1 MNFVSSSGF
10 VVRILKN
17 QVVLALFLAVLFS
30 IYLVGCSEQVRLP
43 SAEQLVEFENA
54 GPVRPTVD
62 MDRLV
67 RARIG
72 GGPYRVVA
80 GDVLEVSIP
89 AVLQVFTAE
98 LPDSPDQV
106 TPRMCRVSDNG
117 TIRLAIVG
125 EIEVAGKSLAEIESA
140 VIAAYYPK
148 YSVIV
153 PPVAAR
159 IMEYNTSKVSII
171 GAVQKPGVYS
181 LPSDQM
187 SLVALLMQA
196 EGIVDEG
203 AVLIRITHSDEAAAD
218 NELAAE
224 RTIEQL
230 AKPNGS
236 VSQEEDLIN
245 THLKRLLETLD
256 NGRTA
261 EIANATNSAGRA
273 RESEP
278 LVLPVKGLNIPFADV
293 ALRDGDSV
301 EVERLE
307 QPLFTVIGLVNRPG
321 NFPYPPDVQYNLMQ
335 AVGFAGGFNQ
345 AAEPR
350 YATVYRQKPDS
361 TIVSAI
367 FKVIDGSK
375 LTNASNVLIKPGDI
389 VAVEHTSRTRTKLFL
404 DRVFRINMGVYVPL
418 TNMFE

>member
-1 MNFVSSSGF
+1 
-10 VVRILKN
+10 
-17 QVVLALFLAVLFS
+17 LALFLSVLFS
-30 IYLVGCSEQVRLP
+30 IYSVGCSEQVRLP
-43 SAEQLVEFENA
+43 SSEQLVEFENA
-54 GPVRPTVD
+54 GPIRPTVD
-62 MDRLV
+62 LDRLV

-106 TPRMCRVSDNG
+106 TPRVCRVGDNG

-159 IMEYNTSKVSII
+159 ILEYNTSKVSII

-203 AVLIRITHSDEAAAD
+203 AAVIRITHNDQPDPS
-218 NELAAE
+218 
-224 RTIEQL
+224 I
-230 AKPNGS
+230 
-236 VSQEEDLIN
+236 SQEEDLIS
-245 THLKRLLETLD
+245 THLKQLLDTLD

-261 EIANATNSAGRA
+261 EIADATNSAGRA

-307 QPLFTVIGLVNRPG
+307 LPLFTVIGLVNRPG

-350 YATVYRQKPDS
+350 YATVYRLKPDG

-367 FKVIDGSK
+367 FKVINGSK

>member
-1 MNFVSSSGF
+1 VNFVSSGCF
-10 VVRILKN
+10 GVRISKN

-54 GPVRPTVD
+54 GPARPTVD
-62 MDRLV
+62 LDRLV

-106 TPRMCRVSDNG
+106 TPRVCRVSDNG

-159 IMEYNTSKVSII
+159 ILEYNTSKVSII

-203 AVLIRITHSDEAAAD
+203 AAVIRITHNDQPDPSA
-218 NELAAE
+218 
-224 RTIEQL
+224 
-230 AKPNGS
+230 
-236 VSQEEDLIN
+236 SQEEDSID
-245 THLKRLLETLD
+245 THLKWLLDALD

-261 EIANATNSAGRA
+261 GIADATNSAGRA

-293 ALRDGDSV
+293 ALKDGDTV

-335 AVGFAGGFNQ
+335 AVGFAGGLNQ

-404 DRVFRINMGVYVPL
+404 DRVFRINMCVYVPL

>member
-1 MNFVSSSGF
+1 MNFVSSSCF

-30 IYLVGCSEQVRLP
+30 IYLVGCSEQVHLP

-98 LPDSPDQV
+98 LPASPDQV
-106 TPRMCRVSDNG
+106 TPRVCRVGDNG

-125 EIEVAGKSLAEIESA
+125 EIEVAGKSLAEIELA
-140 VIAAYYPK
+140 VIDAYYPK

-159 IMEYNTSKVSII
+159 IMEYNTSKVSVI

-187 SLVALLMQA
+187 SLVSLLMQA

-203 AVLIRITHSDEAAAD
+203 AAVIRITHNDQPD
-218 NELAAE
+218 
-224 RTIEQL
+224 
-230 AKPNGS
+230 PS

-256 NGRTA
+256 NGRTV
-261 EIANATNSAGRA
+261 EIADATNSAGRA

-293 ALRDGDSV
+293 ALRDGDTV

-307 QPLFTVIGLVNRPG
+307 QPLFTVVGLVNRPG
-321 NFPYPPDVQYNLMQ
+321 NFPYPPDVKYNLMQ
-335 AVGFAGGFNQ
+335 AVGFAGGLNQ

-375 LTNASNVLIKPGDI
+375 LTNASSILIKPGDI

-404 DRVFRINMGVYVPL
+404 DRVFRINFGAYVPL
-418 TNMFE
+418 TNLLE

>member
-1 MNFVSSSGF
+1 VNFVAGGCF
-10 VVRILKN
+10 VVWTSKSQATLY
-17 QVVLALFLAVLFS
+17 LFLATLLS
-30 IYLVGCSEQVRLP
+30 LYLVGCSEQVHLP
-43 SAEQLVEFENA
+43 SSEQLAEFENA
-54 GPVRPTVD
+54 GPIRPTVD
-62 MDRLV
+62 LDRLV

-106 TPRMCRVSDNG
+106 IPRVCRVGDNG

-140 VIAAYYPK
+140 VIDAYYPK

-159 IMEYNTSKVSII
+159 ILEYNTSKVSII

-203 AVLIRITHSDEAAAD
+203 AAIIRITHNDYPDPSA
-218 NELAAE
+218 
-224 RTIEQL
+224 
-230 AKPNGS
+230 
-236 VSQEEDLIN
+236 SQEEDSIS
-245 THLKRLLETLD
+245 THLKQLLETLD

-261 EIANATNSAGRA
+261 EIADTTNSAGRA

-335 AVGFAGGFNQ
+335 AVGFAGGFNE

-350 YATVYRQKPDS
+350 YATVYRLKPDS

-418 TNMFE
+418 TNMFQ

>member
-1 MNFVSSSGF
+1 VNFVSSSCF
-10 VVRILKN
+10 IVRISKN

-30 IYLVGCSEQVRLP
+30 IYLFGCSEQVRLP
-43 SAEQLVEFENA
+43 SAEQLAEFENA

-62 MDRLV
+62 MNHLV
-67 RARIG
+67 RAKIG
-72 GGPYRVVA
+72 GGSYRVGP
-80 GDVLEVSIP
+80 GDVLEVSMP

-98 LPDSPDQV
+98 LPDSADKV
-106 TPRMCRVSDNG
+106 TPYVCRVSGN
-117 TIRLAIVG
+117 RAITFPLIG
-125 EIEVAGKSLAEIESA
+125 EIDVAGKSLAEIELA
-140 VIAAYYPK
+140 VIDAYYPK

-153 PPVAAR
+153 PPVVAR
-159 IMEYNTSKVSII
+159 ILEYNTSEVSII

-181 LPSDQM
+181 LRSNQM

-203 AVLIRITHSDEAAAD
+203 AAIIRITH
-218 NELAAE
+218 NGQPGP
-224 RTIEQL
+224 TIL
-230 AKPNGS
+230 
-236 VSQEEDLIN
+236 QEEDLID

-261 EIANATNSAGRA
+261 GIADATNSAGRV

-335 AVGFAGGFNQ
+335 AVGFAGGLNQ

-404 DRVFRINMGVYVPL
+404 DRVFRINMGVYVPF
-418 TNMFE
+418 TNLFE